1 MLAELPGQPAI
12 RREISIDP
20 PAGAPAVEARDV
32 WFSYDGKNQALSGV
46 SLTVVPSG
54 MTMLL
59 GRSGSGKTTLLK
71 LCKGLLRP
79 QSGEIRFGAS
89 AATSLSHIAYIP
101 QTLGLVRGMS
111 ALDNALAGALA
122 RTGALRSIVRSFPKA
137 IVAEARETIASLG
150 ISHKADELV
159 YRLSG
164 GERQRVAIARALM
177 QRPSLILA
185 DEFVSQLDPITADE
199 ILQMMKSIASGQLAL
214 LVTTHETDMVVEYA
228 DRVAI
233 MAGGRIVH
241 EARGADLSV
250 SQILQ
255 LLR

>member
-1 MLAELPGQPAI
+1 MLTELPRNSAI
-12 RREISIDP
+12 RREISSGIP
-20 PAGAPAVEARDV
+20 GEPAVEARDV

-46 SLTVVPSG
+46 SLTVAPSG

-101 QTLGLVRGMS
+101 QTLGLVRSMS
-111 ALDNALAGALA
+111 ALDNALTGALA
-122 RTGALRSIVRSFPKA
+122 RTGALRSIVRSFPKT

-177 QRPSLILA
+177 QHPSLILA
-185 DEFVSQLDPITADE
+185 DEFVSIGDDDGARALIE
-199 ILQMMKSIASGQLAL
+199 EVIAEATGDLKAKAQRAL
-214 LVTTHETDMVVEYA
+214 SSL
-228 DRVAI
+228 
-233 MAGGRIVH
+233 G
-241 EARGADLSV
+241 
-250 SQILQ
+250 
-255 LLR
+255 